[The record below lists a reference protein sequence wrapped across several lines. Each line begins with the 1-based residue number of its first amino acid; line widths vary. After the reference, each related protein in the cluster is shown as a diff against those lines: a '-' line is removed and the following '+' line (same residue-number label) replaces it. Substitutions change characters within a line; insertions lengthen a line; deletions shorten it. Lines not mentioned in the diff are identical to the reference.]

1 MLPLS
6 DGDMAAIEAATE
18 ARRRYAEMYDGD
30 DEEAMER

>member
-6 DGDMAAIEAATE
+6 DDDMAAIEAAAE
-18 ARRRYAEMYDGD
+18 ERRRYAEMYNGD